1 MYQLLIVDDEP
12 LVQAGIRSMLN
23 WNEMNIDICGTAMN
37 GQAALKIIEE
47 SSPDIVITDIKMPVM
62 SGLEL
67 AKVCRERYGENSPY
81 FIILTSYEDFQMAR
95 DALSY
100 QVSDYLVKL
109 ELTPEVLKN
118 NFFWF
123 VSDMIET
130 KGGSFTLIILGVF
143 LIVSTFLKVGT
154 MYMAFYTMIPIR
166 TGVVRD
172 IRNQINRKITELP
185 LGFFSEE
192 RKGDIIARVSG
203 DVNEI
208 ETSIM
213 SSLDM
218 LFKNP
223 ILILIY
229 LIGMIAISWQLTLFV
244 FILLPFAGYVMGT
257 VGKKLKRKSFEGQQQ
272 WGYLMSQIE
281 ETLGGLRV
289 FKAFNAEAKIQDR
302 FEKSNETFRRLTNR
316 IYRRL
321 QMATPMSEF
330 LGTATIAIVL
340 WYGGTLILS
349 SNSPIDASTFIYYLV
364 SFYSIINPAKD
375 LSKASYAIQKGL
387 ASMDRV
393 DKILKA
399 ESNINDPEDPK
410 PIALTESICYR
421 DVWFKYQHEWVLK
434 GIDLTIPKG
443 HTVALVGQSGS
454 GKSTMVDLLPRFY
467 DVAKGSITIDGTDV
481 RDATLY
487 DLRSLMGNV
496 NQEAIL
502 FNDTFFNN
510 ISFGVEGATLEQVQE
525 AARIANAH
533 DFIMASEDGYDT
545 NIGDR
550 GGKLSGGQRQRISIA
565 RAILKNPPILIL
577 DEATSALDTESE
589 RLVQEALEN
598 LMRNRTTI
606 VIAHRLSTIRN
617 ADEICVMHEGEI
629 VERGRHEELIALD
642 GYYKRLCDMQSF

>member
-1 MYQLLIVDDEP
+1 MKDFLSILRRFVP
-12 LVQAGIRSMLN
+12 
-23 WNEMNIDICGTAMN
+23 
-37 GQAALKIIEE
+37 
-47 SSPDIVITDIKMPVM
+47 
-62 SGLEL
+62 
-67 AKVCRERYGENSPY
+67 PY
-81 FIILTSYEDFQMAR
+81 KK
-95 DALSY
+95 
-100 QVSDYLVKL
+100 YLVLNVIFNILSAILNLFSFALIIPILNVLFKIDENKVYTYTNWVWEPTSWEFWKTL
-109 ELTPEVLKN
+109 PELLKE
-118 NFFWF
+118 NFFWY
-123 VSDMIET
+123 VNNLIDT
-130 KGGSFTLIILGVF
+130 QGGSFTLIILGVF
-143 LIVSTFLKVGT
+143 LISMTFLKVAS
-154 MYMAFYTMIPIR
+154 MYMAFFTMIPIR

-172 IRNQINRKITELP
+172 IRNQINRKITQLP

-223 ILILIY
+223 ILIAIY
-229 LIGMIAISWQLTLFV
+229 LAGMILISWQLTVFV
-244 FILLPFAGYVMGT
+244 LILLPVAGYIMGK
-257 VGKKLKRKSFEGQQQ
+257 VGKTLKRKSLLGQEQ

-281 ETLGGLRV
+281 ETLSGLRII
-289 FKAFNAEAKIQDR
+289 KAFNAEHKIQER
-302 FEKSNETFRRLTNR
+302 FEKSNDIFRRTTNR
-316 IYRRL
+316 IYRRQ
-321 QMATPMSEF
+321 QMAHPMSEF
-330 LGTATIAIVL
+330 LGTATIAVVL
-340 WYGGTLILS
+340 WYGGSLILS
-349 SNSPIDASTFIYYLV
+349 NSSTIDASTFIYYLV
-364 SFYSIINPAKD
+364 IFYSIINPAKD

-387 ASMDRV
+387 ASMDRI
-393 DKILKA
+393 DKILMA
-399 ESNINDPEDPK
+399 ESNINDPVNPK
-410 PIALTESICYR
+410 PIALNNQIAYN
-421 DVWFKYQHEWVLK
+421 DLWFKYQNEWVLK
-434 GIDLTIPKG
+434 GINLIIPKG
-443 HTVALVGQSGS
+443 RTIALVGQSGS
-454 GKSTMVDLLPRFY
+454 GKSTLVDLLPRFY
-467 DVAKGSITIDGTDV
+467 DVTKGSITIDDVDV

-487 DLRSLMGNV
+487 DLRGLMGNV

-510 ISFGVEGATLEQVQE
+510 ISFGVDGATLEQVEE

-533 DFIMASEDGYDT
+533 DFIMATEEGYNT

-629 VERGRHEELIALD
+629 VERGRHEDLFSLN
-642 GYYKRLCDMQSF
+642 GYYKKLCDMQSF